1 MIRIVTSKP
10 ISLTG
15 LRCLSTTSLRLSP
28 KDVGKP
34 PRLPEVRAEPLVPTP
49 PSITP
54 IETKV
59 VPPPPPPPTVKKAKK
74 FSLFGFLFKTS
85 LLALVVYGG
94 TMYLATKNDDVMDFV
109 VDHEIPF
116 HEETIDFIENGS
128 YEDLEELWYT
138 IKGKFTDVKLPSKND
153 IEQFTSDLEH
163 KGGDFIK
170 ETKKKI
176 TGAVH
181 ERKGTEL
188 TPVEQLQK
196 PVEVESVTR
205 DVARLPLIELKSDI
219 DSSVDKSVKKTISLL
234 NDLIQSIDASSLAQ
248 TNSSLVKSIDSSVN
262 QLATKLNVLTRE
274 FDSELQNKLKVSQT
288 ELFSSFTKKEL
299 ELTENLIDQ
308 FNQEKAQL
316 EKRLNQRLEHEIQAA
331 KEAISQAANN
341 AVSMV
346 RIEQTKNF
354 EALVT
359 ERINEERNGRLAN
372 LEKLNDKVNE
382 LEKFAES
389 FERQISNNHKRS
401 LIQSSVNKLKLLLL
415 TPPEASDTPK
425 SIEPY
430 VKTLKEIS
438 TDDEVLNLVLKD
450 LDVLLAKESTHS
462 LLTNAQLLTRWE
474 QLEPE
479 LRSSSLLPPNA
490 GLLGHLSSLIFSK
503 LLLPVKGVKE
513 DGKDIES
520 VIGRVESSLARGQL
534 DIAVEEATNLKGWS
548 RRLANDWVLQARK
561 RLEVEFL
568 LSLIETESRLL

>member
-1 MIRIVTSKP
+1 MIRIATSRCTLKGVRCFSTV
-10 ISLTG
+10 SLK
-15 LRCLSTTSLRLSP
+15 LNA
-28 KDVGKP
+28 KEVGKP
-34 PRLPEVRAEPLVPTP
+34 PRLPEVRAEPLVPSP

-59 VPPPPPPPTVKKAKK
+59 VPPPPPPPTVKKGKK

-85 LLALVVYGG
+85 ILAVIVYGG

-109 VDHEIPF
+109 VDHEIPY
-116 HEETIDFIENGS
+116 HEEAIDFIENGS
-128 YEDLEELWYT
+128 YDDLEELWYT
-138 IKGKFTDVKLPSKND
+138 IKGKFTDVKLPSKGD

-163 KGGDFIK
+163 KSGDFIK

-176 TGAVH
+176 TGAVE
-181 ERKGTEL
+181 ERKGTDL

-196 PVEVESVTR
+196 PVEVESITR

-219 DSSVDKSVKKTISLL
+219 DSSVDKSVKQTISSL
-234 NDLIQSIDASSLAQ
+234 NDLIQSIDASSLSK
-248 TNSSLVKSIDSSVN
+248 TNSGLVKSIDSSIN
-262 QLATKLNVLTRE
+262 QLANKLNILTKE
-274 FDSELQNKLKVSQT
+274 FDNELQNKLKVSQT
-288 ELFSSFTKKEL
+288 ELLSSFTKKEL
-299 ELTENLIDQ
+299 ELTENLIYQ
-308 FNQEKAQL
+308 FNQEKTQL
-316 EKRLNQRLEHEIQAA
+316 EKRLNQRLEHEIKAA
-331 KEAISQAANN
+331 REAISQAATN

-372 LEKLNDKVNE
+372 LEKLNDKINE
-382 LEKFAES
+382 LEKFAEN
-389 FERQISNNHKRS
+389 FEHQIVNNHKKT
-401 LIQSSVNKLKLLLL
+401 LIQQSVNKLKLLLL
-415 TPPEASDTPK
+415 TPPEASERPK

-430 VKTLKEIS
+430 VKALKEVS
-438 TDDEVLNLVLKD
+438 TDDEVLNLALKD
-450 LDVLLAKESTHS
+450 LNIVLSKESTHS

-474 QLEPE
+474 QLEPD

-490 GLLGHLSSLIFSK
+490 GLLGHLASVVFSK

-513 DGKDIES
+513 DGNDIES

-548 RRLANDWVLQARK
+548 RRLANDWVVQARK

-568 LSLIETESRLL
+568 LNLIETESRLL